1 MTAIT
6 FEFTDKQIELLKEF
20 NSKHYDGAEDN
31 RYTCD
36 ALHVVQRLRKGYI
49 PFVDD
54 LLDYYDGEDMRYTW
68 DDDYE
73 VWFETPEELV
83 EDYYEGN
90 GEDCPIEIKPYEEV
104 ECNHMIDVYGEEVY
118 IDDEGAYIKA
128 YGISTLHMAF
138 ETKEWEDVAFFLI
151 LDKAKAY
158 RQYQA
163 HNLGKSRIFTYS
175 MGYDNR
181 GDLPVFR
188 NMLLA
193 MGKQLNEEEGK

>member
-6 FEFTDKQIELLKEF
+6 FELTDKQIELLKEF
-20 NSKHYDGAEDN
+20 NSKHHDGAEDN

-36 ALHVVQRLRKGYI
+36 ALHVVQRERKGFI
-49 PFVDD
+49 PFVDE
-54 LLDYYDGEDMRYTW
+54 LLDYYDGDDMRYTW

-73 VWFETPEELV
+73 VWFESPEELV

-90 GEDCPIEIKPYEEV
+90 GEDCPVTIYPYGEV
-104 ECNHMIDVYGEEVY
+104 ENTVMMDIHGEE
-118 IDDEGAYIKA
+118 IFIADEESYCKA
-128 YGISTLHMAF
+128 YGIGTLHIAF

-188 NMLLA
+188 NMMLA

>member
-6 FEFTDKQIELLKEF
+6 FELTDKQIELLKEF

-36 ALHVVQRLRKGYI
+36 ALHVVQRQRNGFI
-49 PFVDD
+49 PFVDE
-54 LLDYYDGEDMRYTW
+54 LLDYYDGDDLRYTW

-90 GEDCPIEIKPYEEV
+90 GEECDITILPYGEV
-104 ECNHMIDVYGEEVY
+104 ENTVIMDIHGEEVF
-118 IDDEGAYIKA
+118 IEDEEAYCKA
-128 YGISTLHMAF
+128 YGIGTLHMAF

-158 RQYQA
+158 RKYQA

-193 MGKQLNEEEGK
+193 MGKQLNEGEVK

>member
-6 FEFTDKQIELLKEF
+6 FNLTDKQIELLKEF
-20 NSKHYDGAEDN
+20 NSKHHDGAEDN
-31 RYTCD
+31 RYTSD
-36 ALHVVQRLRKGYI
+36 AIHVVQRERKGFI
-49 PFVDD
+49 PFVDE
-54 LLDYYDGEDMRYTW
+54 LLDYYDGDDMRYTW

-73 VWFETPEELV
+73 VWYEKPEELV
-83 EDYYEGN
+83 ADYYEGN
-90 GEDCPIEIKPYEEV
+90 GEYCPIEIKPYGEV
-104 ECNHMIDVYGEEVY
+104 EYSHMEDVYGDEVY
-118 IDDEGAYIKA
+118 IHDEEAYCKA
-128 YGISTLHMAF
+128 YGIDHVHIAF

-163 HNLGKSRIFTYS
+163 HNLGKSRVYTYS
-175 MGYDNR
+175 AGYDNR

-193 MGKQLNEEEGK
+193 MGKQLDGEEGK

>member
-1 MTAIT
+1 MTKIT
-6 FEFTDKQIELLKEF
+6 FELTDKQVELLKEF

-36 ALHVVQRLRKGYI
+36 AIHVVQRERKGFI
-49 PFVDD
+49 PFVDE

-73 VWFETPEELV
+73 VWYEKPEELV
-83 EDYYEGN
+83 EDYYDGN

-104 ECNHMIDVYGEEVY
+104 EHSLITDVYGEEVY
-118 IDDEGAYIKA
+118 IHDEEAYIKA
-128 YGISTLHMAF
+128 HGISNVHIAF
-138 ETKEWEDVAFFLI
+138 ETKEWEDVAFFFI

-188 NMLLA
+188 DMLLA
-193 MGKQLNEEEGK
+193 MGKQLNGEEGK